1 MLTKVKREAHL
12 DKKGFQIN
20 PNLPPEQRVAI
31 LDVVMQYQGCF
42 ANSIEEIRIEDKITN
57 MIRKLG

>member
-1 MLTKVKREAHL
+1 L